1 MDVYLVLNTK
11 YIFDICIT
19 SKKKKKGPKLYP
31 AREEVPRPDTI
42 AEAKE
47 HSQKGGKN
55 VASSRFCSL
64 NMEVST

>member
-31 AREEVPRPDTI
+31 AREEVLRPDTI

-47 HSQKGGKN
+47 HSQKGGK
-55 VASSRFCSL
+55 
-64 NMEVST
+64 M